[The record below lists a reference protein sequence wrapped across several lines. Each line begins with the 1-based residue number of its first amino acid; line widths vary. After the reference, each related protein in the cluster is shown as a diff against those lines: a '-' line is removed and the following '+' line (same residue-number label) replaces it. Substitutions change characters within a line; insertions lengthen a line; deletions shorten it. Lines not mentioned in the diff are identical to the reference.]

1 MALAADAGPET
12 VAGDIRKRF
21 AAIRR
26 GKSFLNRPSQKKLA
40 QELTEVIKLI
50 ETRIAP
56 TAPGL
61 AFDLLWAQLHLAEG
75 IQERTD
81 DSWGTIGDTMQI
93 IERRFHTLYSLS
105 AAVGIDR
112 PRLSRLLRK
121 LGEIPADA
129 TEVDCGNMVFEAATT
144 IPMVE
149 AFKAAVP
156 LRDVPD
162 YLGASKRQ
170 IEILYREGLVL
181 PLVPRSGPGSV
192 RHVVFGRSRLDEL
205 LVRIARL
212 PEIAPSCDGDFHPI
226 SYACQRS
233 ADRFEFLFSE
243 ILEGRIPAFRNPD
256 RTGIGS
262 IVVDV
267 GILLDAKTA
276 A

>member
-1 MALAADAGPET
+1 
-12 VAGDIRKRF
+12 
-21 AAIRR
+21 
-26 GKSFLNRPSQKKLA
+26 
-40 QELTEVIKLI
+40 
-50 ETRIAP
+50 
-56 TAPGL
+56 
-61 AFDLLWAQLHLAEG
+61 
-75 IQERTD
+75 
-81 DSWGTIGDTMQI
+81 
-93 IERRFHTLYSLS
+93 
-105 AAVGIDR
+105 
-112 PRLSRLLRK
+112 
-121 LGEIPADA
+121 
-129 TEVDCGNMVFEAATT
+129 MVFEAATT

-205 LVRIARL
+205 LARIARL

-226 SYACQRS
+226 SYACQRG

>member
-40 QELTEVIKLI
+40 QELTEAIQLI

-129 TEVDCGNMVFEAATT
+129 TEVD
-144 IPMVE
+144 
-149 AFKAAVP
+149 
-156 LRDVPD
+156 LR
-162 YLGASKRQ
+162 
-170 IEILYREGLVL
+170 EHGL
-181 PLVPRSGPGSV
+181 RSGHHDPD
-192 RHVVFGRSRLDEL
+192 GRG
-205 LVRIARL
+205 I
-212 PEIAPSCDGDFHPI
+212 
-226 SYACQRS
+226 Q
-233 ADRFEFLFSE
+233 
-243 ILEGRIPAFRNPD
+243 GRGPLTRCP
-256 RTGIGS
+256 
-262 IVVDV
+262 
-267 GILLDAKTA
+267 
-276 A
+276 